1 MRYSARDLAL
11 LVLRAVEEK
20 GAYANLA
27 LRQALERYQPDKIER
42 AFATTL
48 TYGVLRNRGALDWAL
63 GQFLKKPLNTQ
74 TILLRNILRIGA
86 YQLMYLDK
94 VPPSA
99 ACNEG
104 AEMARR
110 YGHKGAVSFVN
121 GVLRNLTR
129 QRGAL
134 VFPSLEKDPLKH
146 IAICYSHPEW
156 LVEDWLNRLGQAVTI
171 AICQANNQPA
181 PLTVRT
187 NVLKLTRAALSDRLR
202 QEGYGARE
210 TLHAPEGLNLEDFFS
225 LDRIPAFKEGLFQVQ
240 DESSMLAGRALSPA
254 PGARVLDAC
263 AAPGG
268 KTTHLAELMGN
279 TGAILAVDPHPHK
292 LTLIEAN
299 CRRLGVRITRTLA
312 ADASRLPDD
321 LRAWADFVL
330 ADVPC
335 SGLGVLRR
343 RPDARWRL
351 DPARLDPLV
360 RLQRRILDGAADC
373 LKPGG
378 VLVYSTCTLTEQEN
392 LGQIESFLQRR
403 REFTLEDLTPYLPAA
418 KPLDHDN
425 TLGAGYLQILP
436 DAHGLDGFFIARLRK
451 KGSYE

>member
-11 LVLRAVEEK
+11 IVLRAVEEK

-27 LRQALERYQPDKIER
+27 LNQVLERYQPDKVER
-42 AFATTL
+42 SFATML
-48 TYGVLRNRGALDWAL
+48 TYGVLRNRSALDWVL
-63 GQFLKKPLNTQ
+63 GQFLKKPLSSQ

-99 ACNEG
+99 VCNEG

-121 GVLRNLTR
+121 GVLRNITR
-129 QRGAL
+129 QRGAF
-134 VFPSLEKDPLKH
+134 VFPALEKDPLKH
-146 IAICYSHPEW
+146 IAISYSHPEW
-156 LVEDWLNRLGQAVTI
+156 MIEDWLDRFGQSETV

-187 NVLKLTRAALSDRLR
+187 NALKLTRAELSDRLR
-202 QEGYGARE
+202 REGYGART
-210 TLHAPEGLNLEDFFS
+210 TLHAPEGLNLDDFYS
-225 LDRIPAFKEGLFQVQ
+225 VDRIVAFKEGLFQVQ
-240 DESSMLAGRALSPA
+240 DESSMLAGRALNPA

-279 TGAILAVDPHPHK
+279 VGEILAVDPHPHK
-292 LTLIEAN
+292 LTLIGDN
-299 CRRLGVRITRTLA
+299 CRRLGVRIVRTME
-312 ADASRLPDD
+312 ADASRLPDE
-321 LRAWADFVL
+321 LREWADFVL

-335 SGLGVLRR
+335 TGLGVLRR

-351 DPARLDPLV
+351 DPAQLDPLV
-360 RLQRRILDGAADC
+360 RLQRSILDGAADC

-378 VLVYSTCTLTEQEN
+378 VLVYSTCTITRREN
-392 LGQIESFLQRR
+392 LGQIESFLQRSG
-403 REFTLEDLTPYLPAA
+403 EFALEDLRPCLPAA
-418 KPLDHDN
+418 KPLDQDN
-425 TLGAGYLQILP
+425 AMRKGYLQILP
-436 DAHGLDGFFIARLRK
+436 GVHGLDGFFIARLRK
-451 KGSYE
+451 KG